1 MPNAGIYIH
10 MPFCRVKCMYCD
22 FYSVA
27 DRDDA
32 IPAYFEALLQ
42 EIELCTTDTHDWK
55 IDTIFIGGGTP
66 SLTPPHQLENLIR
79 SLRDKFDISNVT
91 EFTMEANPGEAPE
104 DHLKAYRE
112 LGVNRI
118 SMGVQSLEPELL
130 QFLTRIHGPEAVFN
144 TFEAARHAGFDNINC
159 DLIFNIPGQT
169 MDIWK
174 RDLQTIIDL
183 EPEHMS
189 CYSLTVEEGTQL
201 YQYVNRGK
209 VAMPSDDQSAEY
221 YLWTQSALMENGF
234 EQYEISNWSKPNRSC
249 KHNLHYWEIDP
260 YLAFGPSAHGFDG
273 KNRFSNIRNVDGYIK
288 QLGDGKLPRQDDY
301 ELSDKDRTNE
311 MIGFGLRI
319 KDGINLT
326 KIPEI
331 HRNSVLQSIQDN
343 ESKWGDYFIRET
355 DRLKLTAEGFAFADA
370 MAVDLMIE

>member
-1 MPNAGIYIH
+1 MPKAGIYIH

-27 DRDDA
+27 DRDDQ
-32 IPAYFEALLQ
+32 IPAFFDALLK
-42 EIELCTTDTHDWK
+42 EIDMCETDTSNWI

-66 SLTPPHQLENLIR
+66 SLTPSHLLEKLIR
-79 SLRDKFDISNVT
+79 TLERKFNLSQVN
-91 EFTMEANPGEAPE
+91 EFTMEANPGEAHA
-104 DHLKAYRE
+104 DSLKAFRD
-112 LGVNRI
+112 LGVNRL
-118 SMGVQSLEPELL
+118 SMGVQSLEPSLL
-130 QFLTRIHGPEAVFN
+130 QFLTRIHGPEEVFK
-144 TFEAARHAGFDNINC
+144 TFDAARVAGFDNINC

-201 YQYVNRGK
+201 FQYVNRGK
-209 VAMPSDDQSAEY
+209 VAMPSDDDSAAFYE
-221 YLWTQSALMENGF
+221 WTQDVLGNNGF
-234 EQYEISNWSKPNRSC
+234 DQYEISNWSKPELTC

-260 YLAFGPSAHGFDG
+260 YWAFGPSAHGFDG
-273 KNRFSNIRNVDGYIK
+273 KNRFSNIRNLDGYIK
-288 QLGDGKLPRQDDY
+288 NLGDGKLPRQDDY
-301 ELSDKDRTNE
+301 KLSDIDRTNE

-319 KDGINLT
+319 KNGIDIT

-331 HRNSVLQSIQDN
+331 HRSSVHQSIHEN
-343 ESKWGDYFIRET
+343 ESKWGDYFILES
-355 DRLKLTAEGFAFADA
+355 DQLRLKAEGFAFADA
-370 MAVDLMIE
+370 IAVDLMID

>member
-1 MPNAGIYIH
+1 MPKAGIYIH

-32 IPAYFEALLQ
+32 IPAFFEALLK
-42 EIELCTTDTHDWK
+42 ELDMCETDTSDRI

-66 SLTPPHQLENLIR
+66 SLTPPHQLEKLIR
-79 SLRDKFDISNVT
+79 TLDRKFNISQVT
-91 EFTMEANPGEAPE
+91 EFTMETNPGEAPA
-104 DHLKAYRE
+104 DSLKAYRE

-118 SMGVQSLEPELL
+118 SMGVQSLEPSLL
-130 QFLTRIHGPEAVFN
+130 QFLTRIHGPEEVFK
-144 TFEAARHAGFDNINC
+144 TFDAARHAGFDNINC

-169 MDIWK
+169 IDIWQ
-174 RDLQTIIDL
+174 RDLQRIIDL

-209 VAMPSDDQSAEY
+209 VTMPSNDQSAEFY
-221 YLWTQSALMENGF
+221 QWTQSTMTDNGF
-234 EQYEISNWSKPNRSC
+234 EQYEISNWSKPNLEC
-249 KHNLHYWEIDP
+249 KQNLHYWEIEP

-273 KNRFSNIRNVDGYIK
+273 KNRFSNIRNLDGYIK
-288 QLGDGKLPRQDDY
+288 NLGDGNLPRQDDY

-319 KDGINLT
+319 KNGVNLS
-326 KIPEI
+326 KIPNMY
-331 HRNSVLQSIQDN
+331 RKSFDQSIIEN
-343 ESKWGDYFIRET
+343 HSKWGNYFIKEN
-355 DRLKLTAEGFAFADA
+355 DRIKLTSEGYSFADA
-370 MAVDLMIE
+370 IAVDMMID

>member
-1 MPNAGIYIH
+1 MPKAGIYIH

-32 IPAYFEALLQ
+32 IPAFFEALLK
-42 EIELCTTDTHDWK
+42 EIDMCETEPSGWI

-66 SLTPPHQLENLIR
+66 SLTPPHQLEKLIR
-79 SLRDKFDISNVT
+79 TLDRKFNISQVT
-91 EFTMEANPGEAPE
+91 EFTMETNPGEAPA
-104 DHLKAYRE
+104 DSLKAYRE

-118 SMGVQSLEPELL
+118 SMGVQSLEPSLL
-130 QFLTRIHGPEAVFN
+130 QFLTRIHGPEEVFK
-144 TFEAARHAGFDNINC
+144 TFDAARHAGFDNINC

-169 MDIWK
+169 IDIWQ
-174 RDLQTIIDL
+174 RDLQRIIDL

-209 VAMPSDDQSAEY
+209 VTMPSNDQSAEFY
-221 YLWTQSALMENGF
+221 QWTQSTMTDNGF
-234 EQYEISNWSKPNRSC
+234 EQYEISNWSKPNLEC
-249 KHNLHYWEIDP
+249 KQNLHYWEIEP

-273 KNRFSNIRNVDGYIK
+273 KNRFSNIRNLDGYIK
-288 QLGDGKLPRQDDY
+288 NLGDGNLPRQDDY

-319 KDGINLT
+319 KNGVNLS
-326 KIPEI
+326 KIPNMY
-331 HRNSVLQSIQDN
+331 RKSFDQSIIEN
-343 ESKWGDYFIRET
+343 HSKWGNYFIKEN
-355 DRLKLTAEGFAFADA
+355 DRIKLTSEGYSFADA
-370 MAVDLMIE
+370 IAVDMMID

>member
-1 MPNAGIYIH
+1 

-32 IPAYFEALLQ
+32 IPAYFEALLK
-42 EIELCTTDTHDWK
+42 EIELCSTNTTHWD
-55 IDTIFIGGGTP
+55 IDTIFMGGGTP
-66 SLTPPHQLENLIR
+66 SLTPPHQLKNLIR
-79 SLRDKFDISNVT
+79 ALTDKFDIANVS
-91 EFTMEANPGEAPE
+91 EFTMEANPGEAPA

-118 SMGVQSLEPELL
+118 SMGVQSLEPALL
-130 QFLTRIHGPEAVFN
+130 QFLTRIHGPDEVFN
-144 TFEAARHAGFDNINC
+144 TFDAVRQAGFDNINC
-159 DLIFNIPGQT
+159 DLIFNIPNQN

-174 RDLQTIIDL
+174 RDLQQIVDL
-183 EPEHMS
+183 KPEHLS

-201 YQYVNRGK
+201 FQYVNRGK
-209 VAMPSDDQSAEY
+209 VTMPSDDQSAELY
-221 YLWTQSALMENGF
+221 QWTQSTLGENGYA
-234 EQYEISNWSKPNRSC
+234 QYEISNWSKPEFPCR
-249 KHNLHYWEIDP
+249 HNLHYWKIHP

-273 KNRFSNIRNVDGYIK
+273 KNRFSNIRNLDGYIK

-319 KDGINLT
+319 KDGIDLKN
-326 KIPEI
+326 IPDM
-331 HRNSVLQSIQDN
+331 HRDAVRQSIQDN
-343 ESKWGDYFIRET
+343 ESKWGAYFITEK
-355 DRLKLTAEGFAFADA
+355 DRLKLTTEGFSYTDA
-370 MAVDLMIE
+370 IAVDLMIE

>member
-1 MPNAGIYIH
+1 
-10 MPFCRVKCMYCD
+10 MYCD

-32 IPAYFEALLQ
+32 IPAFFEALLK
-42 EIELCTTDTHDWK
+42 EIDMCETDTSDRI

-66 SLTPPHQLENLIR
+66 SLTPPHQLEKLIR
-79 SLRDKFDISNVT
+79 TLDRKFNISQVT
-91 EFTMEANPGEAPE
+91 EFTMETNPGEAPA
-104 DHLKAYRE
+104 DSLKAYRE

-118 SMGVQSLEPELL
+118 SMGVQSLEPSLL
-130 QFLTRIHGPEAVFN
+130 QFLTRIHGPEEVFK
-144 TFEAARHAGFDNINC
+144 TFDAARHAGFDNINC

-169 MDIWK
+169 IDIWQ
-174 RDLQTIIDL
+174 RDLQRIIDL

-209 VAMPSDDQSAEY
+209 VTMPSNDQSAEFY
-221 YLWTQSALMENGF
+221 QWTQSTMTDNGF
-234 EQYEISNWSKPNRSC
+234 EQYEISNWSKPNLEC
-249 KHNLHYWEIDP
+249 KQNLHYWEIEP

-273 KNRFSNIRNVDGYIK
+273 KNRFSNIRNLDGYIK
-288 QLGDGKLPRQDDY
+288 NLGDGNLPRQDDY

-319 KDGINLT
+319 KNGVNLS
-326 KIPEI
+326 KIPNMY
-331 HRNSVLQSIQDN
+331 RKSFDQSIIEN
-343 ESKWGDYFIRET
+343 HSKWGNYFIKEN
-355 DRLKLTAEGFAFADA
+355 DRIKLTSEGYSFADA
-370 MAVDLMIE
+370 IAVDMMID

>member
-1 MPNAGIYIH
+1 MPKAGIYIH

-32 IPAYFEALLQ
+32 IPAFFEALLK
-42 EIELCTTDTHDWK
+42 EIDMCETDTSGWI

-66 SLTPPHQLENLIR
+66 SLTPPHQLEKLIR
-79 SLRDKFDISNVT
+79 TLDRKFNISQVT
-91 EFTMEANPGEAPE
+91 EFTMETNPGEAPA
-104 DHLKAYRE
+104 DSLKAYRE

-118 SMGVQSLEPELL
+118 SMGVQSLEPSLL
-130 QFLTRIHGPEAVFN
+130 QFLTRIHGPEEVFK
-144 TFEAARHAGFDNINC
+144 TFDAARQAGFDNINC

-169 MDIWK
+169 IDIWQ
-174 RDLQTIIDL
+174 RDLQRIIDL

-209 VAMPSDDQSAEY
+209 VTMPSNDQSAEFY
-221 YLWTQSALMENGF
+221 QWTQSTMTDNGF
-234 EQYEISNWSKPNRSC
+234 EQYEISNWSKPNLEC
-249 KHNLHYWEIDP
+249 KQNLHYWEIEP

-273 KNRFSNIRNVDGYIK
+273 KNRFSNIRNLDGYIK
-288 QLGDGKLPRQDDY
+288 NLGDGNLPRQDDY

-319 KDGINLT
+319 KNGVNLS
-326 KIPEI
+326 KIPNMY
-331 HRNSVLQSIQDN
+331 RKSFDQSIIEN
-343 ESKWGDYFIRET
+343 HSKWGNYFIKEN
-355 DRLKLTAEGFAFADA
+355 DRIKLTSEGYSFADA
-370 MAVDLMIE
+370 IAVDMMID

>member
-1 MPNAGIYIH
+1 MPKAGIYIH

-32 IPAYFEALLQ
+32 IPAFFEALLK
-42 EIELCTTDTHDWK
+42 EIDMCETDTSGWI

-66 SLTPPHQLENLIR
+66 SLTPPHQLEKLIR
-79 SLRDKFDISNVT
+79 TLDRKFNISQVT
-91 EFTMEANPGEAPE
+91 EFTMETNPGEAPA
-104 DHLKAYRE
+104 DSLKAYRE

-118 SMGVQSLEPELL
+118 SMGVQSLEPSLL
-130 QFLTRIHGPEAVFN
+130 QFLTRIHGPEEVFK
-144 TFEAARHAGFDNINC
+144 TFDAARHAGFDNINC

-169 MDIWK
+169 IDIWQ
-174 RDLQTIIDL
+174 RDLQRIIDL

-209 VAMPSDDQSAEY
+209 VTMPSNDQSAEFY
-221 YLWTQSALMENGF
+221 QWTQSTMTDNGF
-234 EQYEISNWSKPNRSC
+234 EQYEISNWSKPNLEC
-249 KHNLHYWEIDP
+249 KQNLHYWEIEP

-273 KNRFSNIRNVDGYIK
+273 KNRFSNIRNLDGYIK
-288 QLGDGKLPRQDDY
+288 NLGDGNLPRQDDY

-319 KDGINLT
+319 KNGVNLS
-326 KIPEI
+326 KIPNMY
-331 HRNSVLQSIQDN
+331 RKSFDQSIIEN
-343 ESKWGDYFIRET
+343 HSKWGNYFIKEN
-355 DRLKLTAEGFAFADA
+355 DRIKLTSEGYSFADA
-370 MAVDLMIE
+370 IAVDMMID

>member
-1 MPNAGIYIH
+1 
-10 MPFCRVKCMYCD
+10 MYCD

-32 IPAYFEALLQ
+32 IPAFFEALLK
-42 EIELCTTDTHDWK
+42 EIDMCETDTSDRI

-66 SLTPPHQLENLIR
+66 SLTPPHQLEKLIR
-79 SLRDKFDISNVT
+79 TLDRKFNISQVT
-91 EFTMEANPGEAPE
+91 EFTMEANPGEAPA
-104 DHLKAYRE
+104 DNLKAFHE

-118 SMGVQSLEPELL
+118 SMGVQSLEPDLL
-130 QFLTRIHGPEAVFN
+130 KFLTRIHGPEAVFN
-144 TFEAARHAGFDNINC
+144 TFDAARQAGFDNINC

-169 MDIWK
+169 IDIWQ
-174 RDLQTIIDL
+174 RDLQRIIDL

-209 VAMPSDDQSAEY
+209 VTMPSNDQSAEFY
-221 YLWTQSALMENGF
+221 QWTRSTMTDNGF
-234 EQYEISNWSKPNRSC
+234 EQYEISNWSKPNLEC
-249 KHNLHYWEIDP
+249 KHNLHYWEIEP

-273 KNRFSNIRNVDGYIK
+273 KNRFSNIRNLDGYIK
-288 QLGDGKLPRQDDY
+288 NLGDGKLPRQDDY

-319 KDGINLT
+319 KNGVNLN
-326 KIPEI
+326 KIPESF
-331 HRNSVLQSIQDN
+331 RGAVNQSINQN
-343 ESKWGDYFIRET
+343 QSKWGNYFIKEK
-355 DRLKLTAEGFAFADA
+355 DRLKLTDEGFAFADGI
-370 MAVDLMIE
+370 AVDVMID

>member
-1 MPNAGIYIH
+1 MPKAGIYIH

-32 IPAYFEALLQ
+32 IPAFFEALLK
-42 EIELCTTDTHDWK
+42 EIDMCETDTSDRI

-66 SLTPPHQLENLIR
+66 SLTPPHQLEKLIR
-79 SLRDKFDISNVT
+79 TLDRKFNISQVT
-91 EFTMEANPGEAPE
+91 EFTMETNPGEAPA
-104 DHLKAYRE
+104 DSLKAYRE

-118 SMGVQSLEPELL
+118 SMGVQSLEPSLL
-130 QFLTRIHGPEAVFN
+130 QFLTRIHGPEEVFK
-144 TFEAARHAGFDNINC
+144 TFDAARHAGFDNINC

-169 MDIWK
+169 IDIWQ
-174 RDLQTIIDL
+174 RDLQRIIDL

-209 VAMPSDDQSAEY
+209 VTMPSNDQSAEFY
-221 YLWTQSALMENGF
+221 QWTQSTMTDNGF
-234 EQYEISNWSKPNRSC
+234 EQYEISNWSKPNLEC
-249 KHNLHYWEIDP
+249 KQNLHYWEIEP

-273 KNRFSNIRNVDGYIK
+273 KNRFSNIRNLDGYIK
-288 QLGDGKLPRQDDY
+288 NLGDGNLPRQDDY

-319 KDGINLT
+319 KNGVNLS
-326 KIPEI
+326 KIPNMY
-331 HRNSVLQSIQDN
+331 RKSFDQSIIEN
-343 ESKWGDYFIRET
+343 HSKWGNYFIKEN
-355 DRLKLTAEGFAFADA
+355 DRIKLTSEGYSFADA
-370 MAVDLMIE
+370 IAVDMMID